1 MESRRHARL
10 AALLVAGGRGARF
23 GADAPK
29 QFLSLG
35 GTPLLVHAAR
45 ALHES
50 PIVEALHLV
59 VPAGWEDRVR
69 ELLEEARLVRKLR
82 AVVPGGATRQESVW
96 QGLTTIIGCT
106 HVLVH
111 DAARPF
117 LTDRLIQATVSA
129 SERQGAATVAL
140 PVSDTL
146 FRGEVSG
153 VDEVVAGS
161 HAVAPIPRDG
171 VWTVQTPQVFEV
183 ELLREA
189 HRHAR
194 ARGLEATDDGTLVLE
209 IGRRVELVRGNWW
222 NIKVTRP
229 EDLLRAEKIWMMR
242 DQLPDTEEDA

>member
-1 MESRRHARL
+1 MEERRRVRVVG
-10 AALLVAGGRGARF
+10 LLVAGGRGVRF
-23 GADAPK
+23 GAGSPK

-35 GTPLLVHAAR
+35 GRPLYEHAAR

-50 PIVEALHLV
+50 PVVEALYVV
-59 VPAGWEDRVR
+59 VPSGREESVR
-69 ELLEEARLVRKLR
+69 AELASARIARKLR

-96 QGLTTIIGCT
+96 HGLEAIEACT

-117 LTDRLIQATVSA
+117 LTEKLIQDVVAA
-129 SERQGAATVAL
+129 SERHGAATAAL

-146 FRGEVSG
+146 FRAEAGERAAEPST
-153 VDEVVAGS
+153 AR
-161 HAVAPIPRDG
+161 AVTPIARDG
-171 VWTVQTPQVFEV
+171 VWQVQTPQVFAV

-194 ARGLEATDDGTLVLE
+194 GRDNDATDDGTLVLE
-209 IGRRVELVRGNWW
+209 LGRRLELVRGSWW

-229 EDLLRAEKIWMMR
+229 EDLRRAEAILAIR
-242 DQLPDTEEDA
+242 DALVAAEES